1 MKVLEFETELG
12 GASVTRVKQ
21 EEWVVEVWLEDK
33 MFKLE
38 RKKSFQEAED
48 FYWKM
53 IKEELI

>member
-12 GASVTRVKQ
+12 GPSVTRVKQ

-48 FYWKM
+48 LYWKM